1 MRNILEDMERDD
13 DNEIVPKALRRNID
27 NALDTF
33 DIAVTEDTEEMR
45 TLKNYLARVNAEMK
59 NEIYEFISKNSGITK
74 RKLTDVK
81 VLLNTVMKWGS
92 CSEDAVKYSISDES
106 MYNNIQFVKNYIHQI
121 LDVFP
126 ETIINKVD
134 FQNAVSL
141 PKYWNLSQKHNSDI
155 KNIIGEYYKDLRPFY
170 DDRIVANILRKT
182 AETTKNLLYLAQDT
196 PYMTAINYKG
206 NKTYSVFDK
215 RTSELLFENYFLQT
229 LHVYKRLAEDKDML
243 IVDIPEDKDER
254 EMALTIE
261 NMEEDELHLSSKTTP
276 TLLLGN
282 IKDMKIRISKLM
294 VAFLTIMTKH
304 KDIVDLSY
312 DKIMEVVFKSKERE
326 KDTFTDR
333 LQSMTDEE
341 RDADTILKINK
352 LGVWSKGLQKGLTT
366 YVKETYDEERDY
378 MEKIAEIE
386 TNLRKNKNVT
396 DGNVEQF
403 LEDYM
408 ENADAVEAIDRE
420 ENDIAWFAGDDAGED
435 YFGGEQDADNWQER
449 D

>member
-1 MRNILEDMERDD
+1 
-13 DNEIVPKALRRNID
+13 
-27 NALDTF
+27 
-33 DIAVTEDTEEMR
+33 
-45 TLKNYLARVNAEMK
+45 
-59 NEIYEFISKNSGITK
+59 
-74 RKLTDVK
+74 
-81 VLLNTVMKWGS
+81 
-92 CSEDAVKYSISDES
+92 
-106 MYNNIQFVKNYIHQI
+106 
-121 LDVFP
+121 VFP

-170 DDRIVANILRKT
+170 DDKIVSNVLRKT
-182 AETTKNLLYLAQDT
+182 SEITKNLLNLAQDT
-196 PYMTAINYKG
+196 PYMTDINYKG
-206 NKTYSVFDK
+206 EKTYSVFDK

-243 IVDIPEDKDER
+243 VMDSPEDADER
-254 EMALTIE
+254 EIALTIE
-261 NMEEDELHLSSKTTP
+261 NMEEEELHLSSKSTP

-294 VAFLTIMTKH
+294 VAFLTVMSKH

-333 LQSMTDEE
+333 LQAMTDEE

-386 TNLRKNKNVT
+386 TNLRKNKGVT
-396 DGNVEQF
+396 DENVEQF

-408 ENADAVEAIDRE
+408 DDAEAVAAIDRE

-435 YFGGEQDADNWQER
+435 YFGAEQDNNDYLER